1 MNRMGRLL
9 AGAAAGLLALAAA
22 RADTIETF
30 TNTIAPTSVP
40 FSDTFSLPGFDSA
53 LGTLDAITITLDASG
68 SADVVVDNTTSSS
81 QSFSDANATIPVSLT
96 GPGGLTTTVSLSAG
110 PFSGTVPPTTTVTLP
125 GSPGSVTGTITVPSA
140 DFSLFEGMGLIVGM
154 DVNAGSGTF
163 SGTSSPGVF
172 FGGSSTLGALTSISY
187 SFSPASTT
195 IPEPATVALFGG
207 ALLVMGS
214 LLKKTLRAGKRT

>member
-1 MNRMGRLL
+1 MNRIGRLL
-9 AGAAAGLLALAAA
+9 ASAAAGLLVLTAA

-40 FSDTFSLPGFDSA
+40 FSDTFSLPGFDIA
-53 LGTLDAITITLDASG
+53 LGTLDAITITMDASG
-68 SADVVVDNTTSSS
+68 SADVVVVNLLSTT

-110 PFSGTVPPTTTVTLP
+110 PFSGTVPGASMVSLP
-125 GSPGSVTGTITVPSA
+125 GSTGSVTGTITVPSA
-140 DFSLFEGMGLIVGM
+140 DFSLFEGIGPIVSLVV
-154 DVNAGSGTF
+154 DASSGTF
-163 SGTSSPGVF
+163 SGTASAGVF

-187 SFSPASTT
+187 GFSPAATT

-214 LLKKTLRAGKRT
+214 FLKKTLRAGHRN